1 MSTEARI
8 LSASSMDT
16 PLVAYDICFWNA
28 AKGNFLRRL
37 DGMNTTVF
45 FSQPLLCQILK
56 NYNKILFVLGNFSN
70 KYKETRVRYL
80 H

>member
-1 MSTEARI
+1 MGLGRSEMSTEARI

-28 AKGNFLRRL
+28 AKGDFLRRL

-45 FSQPLLCQILK
+45 F
-56 NYNKILFVLGNFSN
+56 
-70 KYKETRVRYL
+70 
-80 H
+80 